1 MNVSRVGVTDRIV
14 SVTLHSG
21 VLTVSG
27 AYGERVAGGSAQGG
41 VGAPQK
47 NGTTSASASGGA
59 SADANA
65 EYKAPPEY
73 SAEGKTKLEAMYAD
87 ARSKR
92 VPVGAMARRVAEGR
106 A

>member
-1 MNVSRVGVTDRIV
+1 MKTTTITLMLALVPAVLCAQVS
-14 SVTLHSG
+14 
-21 VLTVSG
+21 
-27 AYGERVAGGSAQGG
+27 AQAGGSAQGG

-73 SAEGKTKLEAMYAD
+73 SAEGKAKLEAMYAD

-92 VPVGAMARRVAEGR
+92 VPVGAIARRVAEGR

>member
-1 MNVSRVGVTDRIV
+1 MKTTTITLMLALVPAVLCAQVS
-14 SVTLHSG
+14 
-21 VLTVSG
+21 
-27 AYGERVAGGSAQGG
+27 AQAGGSAQGG

-65 EYKAPPEY
+65 NAEYKAPPEY
-73 SAEGKTKLEAMYAD
+73 SAEGKAKLEAMYAD

-92 VPVGAMARRVAEGR
+92 VPVGAIARRVAEGR